1 MKYLSRSLEMK
12 MRKIFSKNSFLNN
25 FSLWHIFWKNQITLF
40 IIYSNYKHIYEARAT
55 IILGWMTEEGGWGDQ
70 HHQIYRVRAILAST
84 PPELTIDN
92 SQCFS
97 LNPNT
102 WWVKY
107 MFFNPI
113 KHFYHSLDKRVKSQ
127 HLYRHNLQVSTQ

>member
-1 MKYLSRSLEMK
+1 MKYLSRSLGMK
-12 MRKIFSKNSFLNN
+12 MRKIFSKNSFFNN
-25 FSLWHIFWKNQITLF
+25 LSLLKE
-40 IIYSNYKHIYEARAT
+40 SNYVIHHLFQLQTYLWSQSYHHIR
-55 IILGWMTEEGGWGDQ
+55 MDDGGGRVGEDQ

-102 WWVKY
+102 WSVKY
-107 MFFNPI
+107 LFFNPT
-113 KHFYHSLDKRVKSQ
+113 KHFYHCLDKGVKSQ